1 MSNASRYLQRIAF
14 IILCVH
20 GSISAGAQQNWFLY
34 IQSESSQPFY
44 VRIGETIYSSSRVG
58 HLVINGLRDS
68 TYRLAIGFPQSQ
80 YREHQFAVPVKKKDY
95 GFELKKT
102 DARSW
107 VLYDWHAQETI
118 RAPRTDSLLFGER
131 KKDDGF
137 ASLMASVVNDSAVLY
152 TSIVK
157 ADPPKKAG
165 NNIDTATVA
174 KTNDDI
180 TPVTKQT
187 DSLAKDTT
195 AIVQE
200 KKIADTIKAEPVVV
214 KTEKPIADS
223 AMEDTTSRA
232 TPGKD
237 TTALVKTEPV
247 QEEKKEDKK
256 EDKSP
261 PVSKLK
267 EETDKE
273 EKKLVFLDN
282 TIGIKKDTIT
292 VIIPLE
298 KDTVVAE
305 EKKVEPI
312 KETPKPAQQSLM
324 DSVASI
330 KKTDSVVAARAE
342 MKKIDSP
349 VVAAT
354 REPEPEKPAGLI
366 LVNSDCSKFAS
377 DNDVDKLRIKMMNEK
392 DAGNR
397 IFVAHKAFKNM
408 CFATRQIKALS
419 ELFPTDELRFRFFE
433 TAWPFVSDTS
443 QFKNLE
449 ETLTDSFFIT
459 RFRTLLRRQP

>member
-14 IILCVH
+14 IILCIH

-58 HLVINGLRDS
+58 HLVINGLHDS

-80 YREHQFAVPVKKKDY
+80 YREHQFAVPIKKKDY

-107 VLYDWHAQETI
+107 VLYDWQEQETI

-152 TSIVK
+152 TSVVR
-157 ADPPKKAG
+157 ADPPKKAE
-165 NNIDTATVA
+165 NNIDTTTIA
-174 KTNDDI
+174 KINDDI
-180 TPVTKQT
+180 TPVTKKP
-187 DSLAKDTT
+187 DEGAKDTT

-200 KKIADTIKAEPVVV
+200 IKIADSNKTEPVVV
-214 KTEKPIADS
+214 KTEKPKDDS
-223 AMEDTTSRA
+223 AIVDTTSRA

-247 QEEKKEDKK
+247 QEEKKDNTL
-256 EDKSP
+256 

-267 EETDKE
+267 EETDKQ

-298 KDTVVAE
+298 KDSVVAE
-305 EKKVEPI
+305 EKKVVKSEPE
-312 KETPKPAQQSLM
+312 KETPKPNQQSLM

-330 KKTDSVVAARAE
+330 KKADTVAAARAE

-349 VVAAT
+349 AVVAAK
-354 REPEPEKPAGLI
+354 EPEPEKPTGLI
-366 LVNSDCSKFAS
+366 LVNSDCVKFAS

-408 CFATRQIKALS
+408 CFATRHIKALS
-419 ELFPTDELRFRFFE
+419 ELFPNDELRFRFFE